1 MVRIGTGNCP
11 GPAQVRPVRDV
22 PGSTEGTRQEGT
34 QPQRRAPPASEAR
47 ALVLIDGGQSERT
60 ERVASAERPAAGKP
74 RAGFIAHLLTAGDPA
89 LLPSRLERTRMAAAC
104 YAEAARR
111 LA

>member
-1 MVRIGTGNCP
+1 MVRVGTGNRL
-11 GPAQVRPVRDV
+11 GPAQVRPVRATPDA
-22 PGSTEGTRQEGT
+22 TEGA
-34 QPQRRAPPASEAR
+34 RADSVRPAGR
-47 ALVLIDGGQSERT
+47 ALVVIDGG
-60 ERVASAERPAAGKP
+60 RPAGRERAVPAEHAVLGKS
-74 RAGFIAHLLTAGDPA
+74 RAGFIAQLLTADDPT

>member
-1 MVRIGTGNCP
+1 MVRVEAGNRL
-11 GPAQVRPVRDV
+11 GPAQVRPVRAA
-22 PGSTEGTRQEGT
+22 PGVTEDARSETVR
-34 QPQRRAPPASEAR
+34 PAGR
-47 ALVLIDGGQSERT
+47 ALVVIDGGRPEGRD
-60 ERVASAERPAAGKP
+60 RAVAAERAVPGKS
-74 RAGFIAHLLTAGDPA
+74 RAGFIAQLLTADDPT